1 MEKLVSLRG
10 ALKELY
16 AIRYTDIMSILIVE
30 FEKLNLKYFSKENDF
45 SKDACDI
52 YI

>member
-16 AIRYTDIMSILIVE
+16 ASKYTEIVSILIVE
-30 FEKLNLKYFSKENDF
+30 FEELNLKYY
-45 SKDACDI
+45 ACNT